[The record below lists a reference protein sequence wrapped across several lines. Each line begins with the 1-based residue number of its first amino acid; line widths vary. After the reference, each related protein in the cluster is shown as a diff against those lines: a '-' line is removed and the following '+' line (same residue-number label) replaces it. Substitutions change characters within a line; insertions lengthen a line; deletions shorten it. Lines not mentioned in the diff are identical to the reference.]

1 METLKKGKKYAI
13 HCLCYLLII
22 LVFIAPIVRLFLM
35 SLKSEEGYSLW
46 NYALLLQEDRT
57 RKAILNTIVIA
68 VGSTAIAAIL
78 GSAFAFIIA
87 YTNVRRKRLLELL
100 VLLPFIIPSYII
112 TLSWSSLFSQKGMIN
127 QTLSAMG
134 FGKINVYSIAG
145 IILVLGFCNV
155 PIVYMNVIHM
165 LRKIPT
171 DMEWAARTCGYGIGQ
186 AMLKINLVQAMP
198 AIISGSILAFLAAV
212 DNFAVPAFLGI
223 SSGIP
228 VLSTYIYEKS
238 ISFGPNS
245 FSLAA
250 TLSVILSVIAVAG
263 TLVEGIFGKKS
274 SGMESI
280 KEDYS
285 VRIPLSS
292 GKRKVLQYGVIL
304 FLCIINIVPLISMF
318 TSAFQ
323 KNYGVKMT
331 LDQFTTDNFTAIFQ
345 NKGVLDAIRNSL
357 MLACGCCIICIV
369 IGTAI
374 AYQKVRHPGRMITLV
389 EKSASLTY
397 AIPGIVLALSMIFHW
412 VEPLPGIRPGIYGT
426 ISILMIAYVTRY
438 LILQIKGSATAML
451 SIHPAL
457 EEAAA
462 ASGRSVFA
470 VWGKILIPL
479 LIRPVLSSTFMIF
492 VSALT
497 ELTLSSML
505 AAAGTKTI
513 GLMSFNF
520 QQAGDYNLAAA
531 MSVVIVVLV
540 LTGYFLI
547 NHKNSEYK
555 KVEERVYESFNR
567 KCNQKVQSN
576 ISIGSY

>member
-13 HCLCYLLII
+13 HSLCYLLII

-134 FGKINVYSIAG
+134 LGKINVYSIAG

-198 AIISGSILAFLAAV
+198 AIISGSILAFLAAI

-412 VEPLPGIRPGIYGT
+412 VEPLPGIRPEIYGT

-513 GLMSFNF
+513 GLMIFNF

-576 ISIGSY
+576 ISVGSY

>member
-13 HCLCYLLII
+13 HSLCYLLII

-112 TLSWSSLFSQKGMIN
+112 TLSWISLFSQKGMIN

-134 FGKINVYSIAG
+134 LGKINVYSIAG

-198 AIISGSILAFLAAV
+198 AIISGSILAFLAAI

-331 LDQFTTDNFTAIFQ
+331 LDQFTTDNFTAILQ

-513 GLMSFNF
+513 GLMIFNF

-576 ISIGSY
+576 ISVGSY

>member
-13 HCLCYLLII
+13 HSLCYLLII

-134 FGKINVYSIAG
+134 LGKINVYSIAG

-304 FLCIINIVPLISMF
+304 FLCVINIVPLISMF

-412 VEPLPGIRPGIYGT
+412 VEPLPGIRPEIYGT

-513 GLMSFNF
+513 GLMIFNF

-576 ISIGSY
+576 ISVGSY

>member
-13 HCLCYLLII
+13 HSLCYLLII

-134 FGKINVYSIAG
+134 LGKINVYSIAG

-198 AIISGSILAFLAAV
+198 AIISGSILAFLAAI

-331 LDQFTTDNFTAIFQ
+331 LDQFTTDNFTAILQ

-457 EEAAA
+457 EEAAVV
-462 ASGRSVFA
+462 SGGSVFA

-513 GLMSFNF
+513 GLMIFNF

-576 ISIGSY
+576 ISVGSY

>member
-13 HCLCYLLII
+13 HSLCYLLII

-134 FGKINVYSIAG
+134 LGKINVYSIAG

-198 AIISGSILAFLAAV
+198 AIISGSILAFLAAI

-331 LDQFTTDNFTAIFQ
+331 LDQFTTDNFTAILQ

-513 GLMSFNF
+513 GLMIFNF

-576 ISIGSY
+576 ISVGSY

>member
-13 HCLCYLLII
+13 HSLCYLLII

-134 FGKINVYSIAG
+134 LGKINVYSIAG

-165 LRKIPT
+165 LRKIST

-198 AIISGSILAFLAAV
+198 AIISGSILAFLAAI

-331 LDQFTTDNFTAIFQ
+331 LDQFTTDNFTAILQ

-513 GLMSFNF
+513 GLMIFNF

-576 ISIGSY
+576 ISVGSY

>member
-13 HCLCYLLII
+13 HSLCYLLII

-134 FGKINVYSIAG
+134 LGKINVYSIAG

-186 AMLKINLVQAMP
+186 AMLKTNLVQAMP
-198 AIISGSILAFLAAV
+198 AIISGSILAFLAAI

-412 VEPLPGIRPGIYGT
+412 IEPLPGIRPGIYGT

-462 ASGRSVFA
+462 ASGRSVFS

-513 GLMSFNF
+513 GLMIFNF

-567 KCNQKVQSN
+567 KCNQKIQSN

>member
-13 HCLCYLLII
+13 HSLCYLLII

-134 FGKINVYSIAG
+134 LGKINVYSIAG

-492 VSALT
+492 ISALT

-513 GLMSFNF
+513 GLMIFNF

>member
-13 HCLCYLLII
+13 HSLCYLLII

-134 FGKINVYSIAG
+134 LGKINVYSIAG

-198 AIISGSILAFLAAV
+198 AIISGSILAFLAAI

-263 TLVEGIFGKKS
+263 TLIEGIFGKKS

-331 LDQFTTDNFTAIFQ
+331 LDQFTTDNFTAILQ

-513 GLMSFNF
+513 GLMIFNF

-576 ISIGSY
+576 ISVGSY

>member
-13 HCLCYLLII
+13 HSLCYLLII

-134 FGKINVYSIAG
+134 LGKINVYSIAG

-513 GLMSFNF
+513 GLMIFNF

>member
-13 HCLCYLLII
+13 HSLCYLLII

-134 FGKINVYSIAG
+134 LGKINVYSIAG

-165 LRKIPT
+165 FRKIPT

-198 AIISGSILAFLAAV
+198 AIISGSILAFLAAI

-331 LDQFTTDNFTAIFQ
+331 LDQFTTDNFTAILQ

-374 AYQKVRHPGRMITLV
+374 AY
-389 EKSASLTY
+389 
-397 AIPGIVLALSMIFHW
+397 
-412 VEPLPGIRPGIYGT
+412 
-426 ISILMIAYVTRY
+426 
-438 LILQIKGSATAML
+438 
-451 SIHPAL
+451 
-457 EEAAA
+457 
-462 ASGRSVFA
+462 
-470 VWGKILIPL
+470 
-479 LIRPVLSSTFMIF
+479 
-492 VSALT
+492 
-497 ELTLSSML
+497 
-505 AAAGTKTI
+505 
-513 GLMSFNF
+513 
-520 QQAGDYNLAAA
+520 
-531 MSVVIVVLV
+531 
-540 LTGYFLI
+540 
-547 NHKNSEYK
+547 
-555 KVEERVYESFNR
+555 
-567 KCNQKVQSN
+567 
-576 ISIGSY
+576 

>member
-13 HCLCYLLII
+13 HSLCYLLII

-134 FGKINVYSIAG
+134 LGKINVYSIAG

-198 AIISGSILAFLAAV
+198 AIISGSILAFLAAI

-263 TLVEGIFGKKS
+263 TLIEGIFGKKS

-285 VRIPLSS
+285 MRIPLSS

-513 GLMSFNF
+513 GLMIFNF

-576 ISIGSY
+576 ISVGSY

>member
-1 METLKKGKKYAI
+1 
-13 HCLCYLLII
+13 
-22 LVFIAPIVRLFLM
+22 
-35 SLKSEEGYSLW
+35 
-46 NYALLLQEDRT
+46 
-57 RKAILNTIVIA
+57 
-68 VGSTAIAAIL
+68 
-78 GSAFAFIIA
+78 
-87 YTNVRRKRLLELL
+87 
-100 VLLPFIIPSYII
+100 
-112 TLSWSSLFSQKGMIN
+112 
-127 QTLSAMG
+127 MG
-134 FGKINVYSIAG
+134 LGKINVYSIAG

-198 AIISGSILAFLAAV
+198 AIISGSILAFLAAI

-331 LDQFTTDNFTAIFQ
+331 LDQFTTDNFTAILQ

-374 AYQKVRHPGRMITLV
+374 AYQKVRHPGRIITLV

-412 VEPLPGIRPGIYGT
+412 VEPLPGIRPEIYGT

-513 GLMSFNF
+513 GLMIFNF

-576 ISIGSY
+576 ISVGSY

>member
-13 HCLCYLLII
+13 HSLCYLLII

-134 FGKINVYSIAG
+134 LGKINVYSIAG

-198 AIISGSILAFLAAV
+198 AIISGSILAFLAAI

-331 LDQFTTDNFTAIFQ
+331 LDQFTTDNFIAILQ

-513 GLMSFNF
+513 GLMIFNF

-576 ISIGSY
+576 ISVGSY

>member
-13 HCLCYLLII
+13 HSLCYLLII

-134 FGKINVYSIAG
+134 LGKINVYSIAG

-198 AIISGSILAFLAAV
+198 AIISGSILAFLAAI

-331 LDQFTTDNFTAIFQ
+331 LDQFTTDNFTAILQ

-357 MLACGCCIICIV
+357 MLAGGCCIICIV

-513 GLMSFNF
+513 GLMIFNF

-576 ISIGSY
+576 ISVGSY

>member
-13 HCLCYLLII
+13 HSLCYLLII

-134 FGKINVYSIAG
+134 LGKINVYSIAG

-198 AIISGSILAFLAAV
+198 AIISGSILAFLAAI

-331 LDQFTTDNFTAIFQ
+331 LDQFTTDNFTAILQ

-462 ASGRSVFA
+462 ASRRSVFA

-513 GLMSFNF
+513 GLMIFNF

-576 ISIGSY
+576 ISVGSY

>member
-1 METLKKGKKYAI
+1 MEILKKEKRYVVHI
-13 HCLCYLLII
+13 LFYMIVI

-46 NYALLLQEDRT
+46 NYAFLFQEERT
-57 RKAILNTIVIA
+57 KKAIWNTIMIA
-68 VGSTAIAAIL
+68 VGSTAIAAVL
-78 GSAFAFIIA
+78 GSAFAFVIA
-87 YTNVRRKRLLELL
+87 YTNVRRKRWLELL

-112 TLSWSSLFSQKGMIN
+112 TLSWSSLLSQKGFIN
-127 QTLSAMG
+127 QSLTAIG
-134 FGKINVYSIAG
+134 FGTINLYSVAG
-145 IILVLGFCNV
+145 IVLVLGFCNV

-186 AMLKINLVQAMP
+186 TMLKINLVQVMP
-198 AIISGSILAFLAAV
+198 AIVSGSILAFLASI

-238 ISFGPNS
+238 ISFGPDS
-245 FSLAA
+245 FSMAA

-263 TLVEGIFGKKS
+263 TLMEGRFVKKN

-285 VRIPLSS
+285 VRISLEN
-292 GKRKVLQYGVIL
+292 GKRRILQYGMII

-323 KNYGVKMT
+323 KNYGVRMT
-331 LDQFTTDNFTAIFQ
+331 LEQFTTNNFSAIFH
-345 NKGVLDAIRNSL
+345 NKGVMDAIRNSL
-357 MLACGCCIICIV
+357 VLAGGCCIICIIV
-369 IGTAI
+369 GTAI
-374 AYQKVRHPGRMITLV
+374 AYQKVRCPGRMISLV

-412 VEPLPGIRPGIYGT
+412 VEPLPGFRPGIYGT

-451 SIHPAL
+451 AIHPAL

-462 ASGRSVFA
+462 ASGRGVIA
-470 VWGKILIPL
+470 LWGKILIPL

-513 GLMSFNF
+513 GLMIFNF

-531 MSVVIVVLV
+531 MSVVIVILV
-540 LTGYFLI
+540 LAGYILI
-547 NHKNSEYK
+547 NRKGREYK
-555 KVEERVYESFNR
+555 ETEERVYESFYR
-567 KCNQKVQSN
+567 KCNKKVQSDL
-576 ISIGSY
+576 SVGSY

>member
-13 HCLCYLLII
+13 HSLCYLLII

-134 FGKINVYSIAG
+134 LGKINVYSIAG

-462 ASGRSVFA
+462 ASGRSVFS

-513 GLMSFNF
+513 GLMIFNF

>member
-13 HCLCYLLII
+13 HSLCYLLII

-134 FGKINVYSIAG
+134 LGKINVYSIAG

-198 AIISGSILAFLAAV
+198 AIISGSILAFLAAI

-331 LDQFTTDNFTAIFQ
+331 LDQFTTDNFTAILQ

-374 AYQKVRHPGRMITLV
+374 AYQKVRHPGRIITLV

-412 VEPLPGIRPGIYGT
+412 VEPLPGIRPEIYGT

-513 GLMSFNF
+513 GLMIFNF

-576 ISIGSY
+576 ISVGSY

>member
-13 HCLCYLLII
+13 HSLCYLLII

-134 FGKINVYSIAG
+134 LGKINVYSIAG

-198 AIISGSILAFLAAV
+198 AIISGSILAFLAAI

-412 VEPLPGIRPGIYGT
+412 IEPLPGIRPGIYGT

-462 ASGRSVFA
+462 ASGRSVFS

-513 GLMSFNF
+513 GLMIFNF

>member
-13 HCLCYLLII
+13 HSLCYLLII

-134 FGKINVYSIAG
+134 LGKINVYSIAG

-198 AIISGSILAFLAAV
+198 AIISGSILAFLAAI

-331 LDQFTTDNFTAIFQ
+331 LDQFTTDNFTAILQ

-374 AYQKVRHPGRMITLV
+374 AYQKVRHPGRIITLV

-513 GLMSFNF
+513 GLMIFNF

-576 ISIGSY
+576 ISVGSY

>member
-13 HCLCYLLII
+13 HSLCYLLII

-134 FGKINVYSIAG
+134 LGKINVYSIAG

-198 AIISGSILAFLAAV
+198 AIISGSILAFLAAI
-212 DNFAVPAFLGI
+212 DNFAVPAFLGT

-331 LDQFTTDNFTAIFQ
+331 LDQFTTDNFTAILQ

-374 AYQKVRHPGRMITLV
+374 AYQKVRHPGRIITLV

-412 VEPLPGIRPGIYGT
+412 VEPLPGIRPEIYGT

-513 GLMSFNF
+513 GLMIFNF

-576 ISIGSY
+576 ISVGSY

>member
-13 HCLCYLLII
+13 HSLCYLLII

-134 FGKINVYSIAG
+134 LGKINVYSIAG

-198 AIISGSILAFLAAV
+198 AIISGSILAFLAAI

-263 TLVEGIFGKKS
+263 TLEEGIFGKKS

-331 LDQFTTDNFTAIFQ
+331 LDQFTTDNFTAILQ

-374 AYQKVRHPGRMITLV
+374 AYQKVRHPGRIITLV

-412 VEPLPGIRPGIYGT
+412 VEPLPGIRPEIYGT

-513 GLMSFNF
+513 GLMIFNF

-576 ISIGSY
+576 ISVGSY

>member
-1 METLKKGKKYAI
+1 METLKKGKKYVI
-13 HCLCYLLII
+13 HSLCYLLII

-134 FGKINVYSIAG
+134 LGKINVYSIAG

-198 AIISGSILAFLAAV
+198 AIISGSILAFLAAI

-374 AYQKVRHPGRMITLV
+374 AYQKVRHPGRIITLV

-412 VEPLPGIRPGIYGT
+412 VEPLPGIRPEIYGT

-513 GLMSFNF
+513 GLMIFNF

-576 ISIGSY
+576 ISVGSY

>member
-1 METLKKGKKYAI
+1 M
-13 HCLCYLLII
+13 
-22 LVFIAPIVRLFLM
+22 
-35 SLKSEEGYSLW
+35 
-46 NYALLLQEDRT
+46 
-57 RKAILNTIVIA
+57 
-68 VGSTAIAAIL
+68 
-78 GSAFAFIIA
+78 
-87 YTNVRRKRLLELL
+87 
-100 VLLPFIIPSYII
+100 
-112 TLSWSSLFSQKGMIN
+112 
-127 QTLSAMG
+127 
-134 FGKINVYSIAG
+134 
-145 IILVLGFCNV
+145 
-155 PIVYMNVIHM
+155 
-165 LRKIPT
+165 
-171 DMEWAARTCGYGIGQ
+171 
-186 AMLKINLVQAMP
+186 
-198 AIISGSILAFLAAV
+198 
-212 DNFAVPAFLGI
+212 
-223 SSGIP
+223 
-228 VLSTYIYEKS
+228 
-238 ISFGPNS
+238 
-245 FSLAA
+245 
-250 TLSVILSVIAVAG
+250 
-263 TLVEGIFGKKS
+263 LVEGIFGKKS

-331 LDQFTTDNFTAIFQ
+331 LDQFTTDNFIAILQ

-513 GLMSFNF
+513 GLMIFNF

-576 ISIGSY
+576 ISVGSY

>member
-13 HCLCYLLII
+13 HSLCYLLII

-112 TLSWSSLFSQKGMIN
+112 TLSWSSLFSQKGTIN

-134 FGKINVYSIAG
+134 LGKINVYSIAG

-198 AIISGSILAFLAAV
+198 AIISGSILAFLAAI

-412 VEPLPGIRPGIYGT
+412 IEPLPGIRPGIYGT

-462 ASGRSVFA
+462 ASGRSVFS

-513 GLMSFNF
+513 GLMIFNF

>member
-13 HCLCYLLII
+13 HSLCYLLII

-134 FGKINVYSIAG
+134 LGKINVYSIAG

-198 AIISGSILAFLAAV
+198 AIISGSILAFLAAI

-412 VEPLPGIRPGIYGT
+412 IEPLPGIRPGIYGT

-462 ASGRSVFA
+462 ASGRSVFS

-513 GLMSFNF
+513 GLMIFNF

-567 KCNQKVQSN
+567 KCNQKIQSN

>member
-1 METLKKGKKYAI
+1 METLKKGKKHAI
-13 HCLCYLLII
+13 HSLCYLLII

-134 FGKINVYSIAG
+134 LGKINVYSIAG

-198 AIISGSILAFLAAV
+198 AIISGSILAFLAAI

-331 LDQFTTDNFTAIFQ
+331 LDQFTTDNFTAILQ
-345 NKGVLDAIRNSL
+345 NKGILDAIRNSL

-513 GLMSFNF
+513 GLMIFNF

-576 ISIGSY
+576 ISVGSY

>member
-13 HCLCYLLII
+13 HSLCYLLII

-134 FGKINVYSIAG
+134 LGKINVYSIAG

-497 ELTLSSML
+497 ELTLSL
-505 AAAGTKTI
+505 C
-513 GLMSFNF
+513 L
-520 QQAGDYNLAAA
+520 QQQEQKP
-531 MSVVIVVLV
+531 LV
-540 LTGYFLI
+540 
-547 NHKNSEYK
+547 
-555 KVEERVYESFNR
+555 
-567 KCNQKVQSN
+567 
-576 ISIGSY
+576 

>member
-1 METLKKGKKYAI
+1 MEASKKGKKYVVSI
-13 HCLCYLLII
+13 LFYLMVI

-35 SLKSEEGYSLW
+35 SLKSEEGYSLL
-46 NYALLLQEDRT
+46 NYALLLQEERT
-57 RKAILNTIVIA
+57 QKAICNTIIIA
-68 VGSTAIAAIL
+68 VGSTLIAAVL
-78 GSAFAFIIA
+78 GSVFAFIVA
-87 YTNVRRKRLLELL
+87 YTNVQKKKLLELL

-112 TLSWSSLFSQKGMIN
+112 TLSWSTLLSQKGFIN
-127 QTLSAMG
+127 QSLSAMG
-134 FGKINVYSIAG
+134 LGAINIYSVAG

-155 PIVYMNVIHM
+155 PIVYMNVVHM
-165 LRKIPT
+165 LRKIPV
-171 DMEWAARTCGYGIGQ
+171 DMEWASRTCGYGIGQ
-186 AMLKINLVQAMP
+186 TMLKINLVQVMP
-198 AIISGSILAFLAAV
+198 AIISGSILAFLASI

-250 TLSVILSVIAVAG
+250 ALSVILSVIAVAG
-263 TLVEGIFGKKS
+263 TLMEGVFIKKS

-280 KEDYS
+280 KEDES
-285 VRIPLSS
+285 VRIPLST
-292 GKRKVLQYGVIL
+292 GKRRLVQYAAIS
-304 FLCIINIVPLISMF
+304 FLCVINIVPLISMF

-331 LDQFTTDNFTAIFQ
+331 LEQFTIDNFSTIFH
-345 NKGVLDAIRNSL
+345 NKGVWNAIKNSVA
-357 MLACGCCIICIV
+357 LACGCCVICIV
-369 IGTAI
+369 VGTVI
-374 AYQKVRHPGRMITLV
+374 AYQKVRRPSRMTYLI

-412 VEPLPGIRPGIYGT
+412 VEPIPGIRPGIYGT
-426 ISILMIAYVTRY
+426 INILMIAYVTRY

-457 EEAAA
+457 EEAVA
-462 ASGRSVFA
+462 ASGRGVVSL
-470 VWGKILIPL
+470 WGRILLPL
-479 LIRPVLSSTFMIF
+479 LISPVLSSAFMIF

-513 GLMSFNF
+513 GLMIFNF

-531 MSVVIVVLV
+531 MSVVIVVLII
-540 LTGYFLI
+540 TGYLCI
-547 NHKNSEYK
+547 NYRKSESK
-555 KVEERVYESFNR
+555 ETEERVYESFHR
-567 KCNQKVQSN
+567 KYNKKVQSDL
-576 ISIGSY
+576 SIG